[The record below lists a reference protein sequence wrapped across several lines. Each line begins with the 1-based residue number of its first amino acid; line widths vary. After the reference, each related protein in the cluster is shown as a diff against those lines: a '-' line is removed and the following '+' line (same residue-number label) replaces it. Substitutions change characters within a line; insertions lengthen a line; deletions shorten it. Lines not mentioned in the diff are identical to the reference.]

1 MVEGENKEDYSAV
14 TQTWIGDLIGTPF
27 IAKRGLTDREKEE
40 TMATEEAT
48 LEVLKEPKF
57 LGIFFSAG
65 WYAPCK
71 LMLKPLKDF
80 YTDINMQSRQMEVLY
95 VPVDR
100 DMDSWKQHYASMPWL
115 SLPQGDARVA
125 KLMAHFKIS
134 GIPALVVVEAET
146 GFKVTDRAR
155 KDISSDADIPA
166 TIKSW
171 TKQLTLNKEKKI
183 RHTMMAEASKLE
195 QDKIEEEKKKREAD

>member
-1 MVEGENKEDYSAV
+1 MVEESKGDYSAV

-65 WYAPCK
+65 WCAPCK

-100 DMDSWKQHYASMPWL
+100 DMDSWK
-115 SLPQGDARVA
+115 
-125 KLMAHFKIS
+125 
-134 GIPALVVVEAET
+134 
-146 GFKVTDRAR
+146 
-155 KDISSDADIPA
+155 
-166 TIKSW
+166 
-171 TKQLTLNKEKKI
+171 
-183 RHTMMAEASKLE
+183 
-195 QDKIEEEKKKREAD
+195 